1 MPSNTST
8 LTRGA
13 VGAAAGCL
21 LLVSS
26 VARAADAE
34 PRTEEAP
41 PKSAEPKSAEPK
53 SAEWPATPSR
63 GIPLAAAASGW
74 DVSLYGFAEVDGM
87 YDSTQSL
94 NDSALNNT
102 LARPHTYAGDNP
114 RTQLTVRNSRLGL
127 DLRAPTYGAIRTSG
141 VVEMDFSG
149 AQASVTENDLFTSPI
164 LRLRHFYVKVESPSI
179 NVLVGQYHD
188 LFAWGGAG
196 FYPNTVAFLPVLGQV
211 YHRNAQLRLSEVIE
225 GRALGVEVA
234 VAAVRPVQRD
244 SATPDFQ
251 AGIRLAVNGWKR
263 SFDPRSKSAD
273 VGTFRSWSLGR
284 RCVASR

>member
-1 MPSNTST
+1 
-8 LTRGA
+8 
-13 VGAAAGCL
+13 
-21 LLVSS
+21 
-26 VARAADAE
+26 
-34 PRTEEAP
+34 
-41 PKSAEPKSAEPK
+41 
-53 SAEWPATPSR
+53 
-63 GIPLAAAASGW
+63 
-74 DVSLYGFAEVDGM
+74 M

-114 RTQLTVRNSRLGL
+114 RTQFTVRNSRLGL
-127 DLRAPTYGAIRTSG
+127 DLLAPTYGSIRTSG

-164 LRLRHFYVKVESPSI
+164 LRLRHFYVKVESPAI

-225 GRALGVEVA
+225 GRALGVELA

-251 AGIRLAVNGWKR
+251 AGVRLAVNGWK
-263 SFDPRSKSAD
+263 
-273 VGTFRSWSLGR
+273 G
-284 RCVASR
+284 ASTP